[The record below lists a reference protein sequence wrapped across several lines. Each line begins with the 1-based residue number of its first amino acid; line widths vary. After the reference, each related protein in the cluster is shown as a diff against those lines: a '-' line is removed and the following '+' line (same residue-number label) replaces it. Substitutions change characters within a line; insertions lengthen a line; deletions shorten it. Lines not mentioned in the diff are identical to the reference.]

1 MAKDQHL
8 ITSSRVPRNIAIG
21 VGIALLLTLIEGA
34 VWLLAFSGGGTHN
47 ISTFLSSAAHT
58 PLFLLVLLLQL
69 IAACILVQ
77 VTDRPLALLRYIRE
91 VQRAQEQY
99 RALNTPINSWPA
111 VYETTIT
118 YVQDSPDPSVPGQV
132 QSMSLFELAQ
142 HLAPTSAA
150 GQAHQ
155 LILGAPGAGKT
166 MLLRSYQYM
175 ALQQGRALI
184 AGRDKIPIYVPLRN
198 YSLYLEAGNAASIE
212 EGDAGDHEGLVKIP
226 RIFLALPT
234 PPPSPLRT
242 DRMPLV
248 GTQSLLDFLYAS
260 DLPGLHHLR
269 PFLKSLRAQ
278 GRVLFLCDG
287 LDEVDEANRAAVTME
302 LAELMGQ
309 NQNQLVLT
317 CREVEYREL
326 PQLAQTVAE
335 NLVARVQIVPLDGHQ
350 VRSFVERFIE
360 EQDPDKKWRHTA
372 GQVMEVIDRSRL
384 RDYCTN
390 PLLVFCLMEII
401 DEIGID
407 RGKQLDTRGQLL
419 RAYVMHLIQRER
431 AQARWGNAAPAE
443 DDVLLMLSELAC
455 AARWTND
462 ASAIQLSL
470 AGGSREVRVEDLA
483 DGLLTWLN
491 EHPAQSLWALDAV
504 ESIDAQGAIRRELHE
519 PYSREE
525 LGRLVQIAQGAGLIE
540 ISPGGIL
547 NFRHE
552 LIAAYFVAEYCMAV
566 RVGHSAGD
574 AEGVINQ
581 ASVETRFITPVALW
595 AGLLDDPAEC
605 AQRFAALGR
614 QKPAFN
620 LEALALSLVCMGVA
634 NTPPQAE
641 NAHQPVLP
649 TNLKEAL
656 AKVVRDGQACN
667 ALARLFTRYAE
678 EGAQE
683 IYQSLYSLLLVDGV
697 DEFVTR
703 LNAEIVP
710 ELLFARLCDVVDD
723 AAYETMVKRLVRVL
737 GRFGAVAVP
746 LASELSVAMQ
756 GRSERLRSAAINI
769 LGGTDEQGAVE
780 PLIICL
786 HDANQF
792 IVGRAANALIRLGPE
807 HCFTPLIQELEDPA
821 GQEVHWTVLHILE
834 RFLNEPNAARQ
845 LTPSQH
851 ARLVNVLLHV
861 LTSHYAPEEQKKAR
875 EMLVQQ
881 GRTAEVNVAGEKA
894 VELLVQYLSSTDDTI
909 VRSALRTLK
918 EIGSAAT
925 PCLLDQ
931 LKPQT
936 PEMMRMRIV
945 EVLGYVRDQ
954 RALPYLLLSLDD
966 PALVVQQ
973 QVASALQTFAPESIP
988 GLIDRVLHSASE
1000 LVATRA
1006 EQVLGGIGEAAVTP
1020 VIQALSP
1027 VVPGRTHLLVRV
1039 LERIRDPRAIPALIA
1054 LLRDSTPAHLEMGL
1068 GLSEGHAPPQTA
1080 ATLRGPLDSP
1090 RATPPTRRDGTAS
1103 VRQDQRKYTEQTLQ
1117 VAVVHALGQFPD
1129 ERVVSPLLDML
1140 ASSNVLLY
1148 EGAINALSYLED
1160 VALDELIAALDVE
1173 PPEDV
1178 VSEEQRREIE
1188 QKSILA
1194 TRVQRALLGMPHFP
1208 GERLLEVAGV
1218 GSDAQVKQVIEVFLA
1233 KGTEAAQV
1241 VVANLFHPD
1250 ERIQRCVR
1258 SIAGEMSGQV
1268 IVPALLEALDHPE
1281 PGWRAMI
1288 AKFLLRYPREAIPPL
1303 VSLLDDFE
1311 RGNSAEKILLAFGP
1325 EILPYLVPGLDALNN
1340 MAQERS
1346 QRIVVTLVQQTPEL
1360 IYDVVQLFSLSPPQR
1375 AREALLN
1382 LLTNELVDLSV
1393 PALLGGLEDAHLVG
1407 DVSEALV
1414 CLVNFEM
1421 GLGLSEG
1428 HAPPQ
1433 TAATLRGPLPTPD
1446 GTASVRQDQRKYKD
1460 NARSEMVLNELL
1472 EALRVEERR
1481 HGAGITLI
1489 EVGAKAVPGVGNLI
1503 TDRDPAVAQAAQNIL
1518 TEMGVPAFAFIW
1530 AAHSDTSNRARR
1542 EAARSIFRKMPTI
1555 VIKDELVQLLR
1566 SNEPDDITMA
1576 MTLLLERIHGEAL
1589 LAHHDRE
1596 MIPSLLEYVQAHG
1609 DEQASLRIIGLL
1621 ILLDRNAIIDHVTQV
1636 LYDYPNHHERIF
1648 HALLLL
1654 GEEAEEV
1661 LLEMLHDPDAPAI
1674 LRAEAASLLGMV
1686 APNVDIREYARMLGE
1701 YGLWAGQS
1709 VGRGSVL
1716 HPDRL
1721 AISLRALGG
1730 LLVGGHWDMIELQNL
1745 RLNSK
1750 ERSAERELYDVL
1762 LGWRY
1767 GPHMTMLENELQT
1780 EQEEHKRN
1788 ILKLSQQIL
1797 DMQTHMSGLEHQLE
1811 QLNVEHGVRGEELD
1825 LANEKIKE
1833 LEQAL
1838 GSATQET
1845 RAMRD
1850 NLQRSL
1856 QERQTLKNRI
1866 EEIAEE
1872 RDTVRTQH
1880 DEWRRYAEQLEA
1892 GLQRPQSPRK
1902 K

>member
-21 VGIALLLTLIEGA
+21 VGIALILALIEGA

-47 ISTFLSSAAHT
+47 ISMFLSSAAHT
-58 PLFLLVLLLQL
+58 PLFLFVLLLQL

-99 RALNTPINSWPA
+99 RAFYTPVNSWPA
-111 VYETTIT
+111 VYETTVM
-118 YVQDSPDPSVPGQV
+118 YVQDSPDPSVPGQE
-132 QSMSLFELAQ
+132 QSMSMFELAQ

-166 MLLRSYQYM
+166 MLLRLYQYV
-175 ALQQGRALI
+175 ALQQGRGLI
-184 AGRDKIPIYVPLRN
+184 AGRAKIPIFVPLRD
-198 YSLYLEAGNAASIE
+198 YSLYLEGGNAASPQ
-212 EGDAGDHEGLVKIP
+212 EGNAGDHEGPP
-226 RIFLALPT
+226 RHAS
-234 PPPSPLRT
+234 PPSPLRSHAPAGT
-242 DRMPLV
+242 EGNA

-260 DLPGLHHLR
+260 DLPGLRHLR
-269 PFLKSLRAQ
+269 PFLKSLRAR

-287 LDEVDEANRAAVTME
+287 LDEVDEACRAAVTME
-302 LAELMGQ
+302 LAEVMGQ

-335 NLVARVQIVPLDGHQ
+335 NLVARVQIVSLDGHQ

-360 EQDPDKKWRHTA
+360 EQDPDNKWRHTA
-372 GQVMEVIDRSRL
+372 GQVMEAIDRSRL

-390 PLLVFCLMEII
+390 PLMLFCLMEIV
-401 DEIGID
+401 DEIGVD

-419 RAYVMHLIQRER
+419 RAYVGHLIQRER

-462 ASAIQLSL
+462 VSAIQLPF

-491 EHPAQSLWALDAV
+491 EHPAQSLWVLDAV
-504 ESIDAQGAIRRELHE
+504 ESMDAQGAIRRELHE

-547 NFRHE
+547 SFRHE

-566 RVGHSAGD
+566 RAGRSAGD
-574 AEGVINQ
+574 AEDAINHT
-581 ASVETRFITPVALW
+581 SVGTRFITPVALW
-595 AGLLDDPAEC
+595 AGLLDDPVEY

-656 AKVVRDGQACN
+656 AVLASLRDAQACN
-667 ALARLFTRYAE
+667 ALAQLFTRYAE

-683 IYQSLYSLLLVDGV
+683 IYQSLYSLLPVDGIE
-697 DEFVTR
+697 EFVTR
-703 LNAEIVP
+703 LNADTNVQLQRLPARGDASIPTPLHTAPAPTRLIERFADRSEIVP

-746 LASELSVAMQ
+746 HASELSLAMQ

-780 PLIICL
+780 PLITCL
-786 HDANQF
+786 HDVNQF

-807 HCFTPLIQELEDPA
+807 HCFTPLVQELEDPA

-834 RFLNEPNAARQ
+834 RFLNESNAARQ
-845 LTPSQH
+845 LTPSQR

-925 PCLLDQ
+925 PCLLDR

-945 EVLGYVRDQ
+945 EVVGYVRDQ

-1020 VIQALSP
+1020 VIQAFSP

-1039 LERIRDPRAIPALIA
+1039 LERIRNPRAIPALIA
-1054 LLRDSTPAHLEMGL
+1054 LLRDSTPAH
-1068 GLSEGHAPPQTA
+1068 
-1080 ATLRGPLDSP
+1080 
-1090 RATPPTRRDGTAS
+1090 
-1103 VRQDQRKYTEQTLQ
+1103 TEQTLQ

-1140 ASSNVLLY
+1140 ASSNTLIY

-1173 PPEDV
+1173 PPEDA
-1178 VSEEQRREIE
+1178 VSEEQRREIG
-1188 QKSILA
+1188 QKGILA

-1281 PGWRAMI
+1281 PGWRAII
-1288 AKFLLRYPREAIPPL
+1288 AEFLLRYPREAIPPL

-1346 QRIVVTLVQQTPEL
+1346 QRIVVTLVQQMPEL

-1414 CLVNFEM
+1414 CLVNLEM
-1421 GLGLSEG
+1421 GL
-1428 HAPPQ
+1428 AND
-1433 TAATLRGPLPTPD
+1433 AARLR
-1446 GTASVRQDQRKYKD
+1446 TASVRQDQRKYED

-1518 TEMGVPAFAFIW
+1518 SEMGVPAFAFIW

-1542 EAARSIFRKMPTI
+1542 EAARSIFRKMPTV
-1555 VIKDELVQLLR
+1555 VIKDELVQLLQ
-1566 SNEPDDITMA
+1566 SDEPDDITMA
-1576 MTLLLERIHGEAL
+1576 MTLLLERIHEETL

-1609 DEQASLRIIGLL
+1609 DERASLRITGLL
-1621 ILLDRNAIIDHVTQV
+1621 ILLDGHAVIDHVAQV
-1636 LYDYPNHHERIF
+1636 LYDHPNHHERIF

-1674 LRAEAASLLGMV
+1674 LRAEAASLLGIV

-1716 HPDRL
+1716 HPDWL

-1730 LLVGGHWDMIELQNL
+1730 LLVGGHWDTIELQNL

-1767 GPHMTMLENELQT
+1767 SPYITVLENELQT

-1838 GSATQET
+1838 GSTTQEM
-1845 RAMRD
+1845 RAFQD
-1850 NLQRSL
+1850 NFQRSL
-1856 QERQTLKNRI
+1856 QERQTLKKRL
-1866 EEIAEE
+1866 EEITEE

-1892 GLQRPQSPRK
+1892 GLQRPQSPK
-1902 K
+1902 KK

>member
-1 MAKDQHL
+1 MAKDRHL
-8 ITSSRVPRNIAIG
+8 ITSSRVPRNMAIG
-21 VGIALLLTLIEGA
+21 VGIALILALIEGA

-58 PLFLLVLLLQL
+58 PLFLFVLLLQL
-69 IAACILVQ
+69 IAACTLMQ

-99 RALNTPINSWPA
+99 RAFYTPVNSWPA
-111 VYETTIT
+111 VYETTIM
-118 YVQDSPDPSVPGQV
+118 YVQDSPDPAVPGQA
-132 QSMSLFELAQ
+132 QSMSMFELAQ

-166 MLLRSYQYM
+166 MLLRLYQYV
-175 ALQQGRALI
+175 ALQQGRGLI
-184 AGRDKIPIYVPLRN
+184 AGRAKIPIYVPFRN
-198 YSLYLEAGNAASIE
+198 YSFYLEAGNAASPQ
-212 EGDAGDHEGLVKIP
+212 EGDAGDHKGLVKIP
-226 RIFLALPT
+226 RIFLAPHSS
-234 PPPSPLRT
+234 PPSPLRSHAPAGT
-242 DRMPLV
+242 EGLA
-248 GTQSLLDFLYAS
+248 GTQSLLDFLYTS
-260 DLPGLHHLR
+260 DLPGLRHLR

-287 LDEVDEANRAAVTME
+287 LDEVDEANRAAVMME
-302 LAELMGQ
+302 LAEVMGQ

-360 EQDPDKKWRHTA
+360 EQDPDNKWRHTA
-372 GQVMEVIDRSRL
+372 GQVMEAIDRSRL

-390 PLLVFCLMEII
+390 PLMLFCLMEIV
-401 DEIGID
+401 DEIGVD

-419 RAYVMHLIQRER
+419 RAYVRYLIQRER

-462 ASAIQLSL
+462 ASAIQLPL
-470 AGGSREVRVEDLA
+470 AGGSREARVEDLA

-491 EHPAQSLWALDAV
+491 EHPAQSLWVLDAV
-504 ESIDAQGAIRRELHE
+504 ESSDAQGAIRRELHE

-525 LGRLVQIAQGAGLIE
+525 LGRLVQIAQGAGLIS
-540 ISPGGIL
+540 ITPGGIL
-547 NFRHE
+547 SFRHE

-574 AEGVINQ
+574 AEDAINHT
-581 ASVETRFITPVALW
+581 SVGTRFITPVALW
-595 AGLLDDPAEC
+595 AGLLDDPAEY

-614 QKPAFN
+614 QKPAFD
-620 LEALALSLVCMGVA
+620 LEALALSLVCVGVT

-656 AKVVRDGQACN
+656 AVLASLRDAQACT
-667 ALARLFTRYAE
+667 ALAQLFTRYAE

-683 IYQSLYSLLLVDGV
+683 IYQSLYSLLPVDGIE
-697 DEFVTR
+697 EFVTR

-746 LASELSVAMQ
+746 HASELSLAMQ

-780 PLIICL
+780 PLITCL
-786 HDANQF
+786 HDVNQF

-936 PEMMRMRIV
+936 PEMMRIRIV

-1080 ATLRGPLDSP
+1080 ARLR
-1090 RATPPTRRDGTAS
+1090 TAS

-1129 ERVVSPLLDML
+1129 ERVVAPLLDML
-1140 ASSNVLLY
+1140 ASSNALIY

-1173 PPEDV
+1173 PPEDA
-1178 VSEEQRREIE
+1178 VSEEQRREIG

-1325 EILPYLVPGLDALNN
+1325 EILPYLVSGLDALNN

-1346 QRIVVTLVQQTPEL
+1346 QRIVVTLVQQMPEL

-1414 CLVNFEM
+1414 FLV
-1421 GLGLSEG
+1421 
-1428 HAPPQ
+1428 
-1433 TAATLRGPLPTPD
+1433 
-1446 GTASVRQDQRKYKD
+1446 KD
-1460 NARSEMVLNELL
+1460 NVRSEMVLNELL

-1542 EAARSIFRKMPTI
+1542 EAARSIFRKMPTV
-1555 VIKDELVQLLR
+1555 VIKDELVQLLQ
-1566 SNEPDDITMA
+1566 SDEPDDITMA
-1576 MTLLLERIHGEAL
+1576 MTLLLERIHEETL

-1609 DEQASLRIIGLL
+1609 DERASLRIIGLL
-1621 ILLDRNAIIDHVTQV
+1621 ILLDGHAVIDHVAQV
-1636 LYDYPNHHERIF
+1636 LYDHPNHHERIF

-1674 LRAEAASLLGMV
+1674 LRAEAASLLGIV

-1716 HPDRL
+1716 HPDWL

-1730 LLVGGHWDMIELQNL
+1730 LLVGGHWDTIELQNL

-1767 GPHMTMLENELQT
+1767 SPYITMLENELQT

-1797 DMQTHMSGLEHQLE
+1797 DMQTHMSGLEHQLQ

-1838 GSATQET
+1838 GSTTQET
-1845 RAMRD
+1845 RAFQD

-1856 QERQTLKNRI
+1856 QERQTLKKRI
-1866 EEIAEE
+1866 EEITEE

-1892 GLQRPQSPRK
+1892 GLQRPQSPK
-1902 K
+1902 KK

>member
-1 MAKDQHL
+1 MAKDRHL
-8 ITSSRVPRNIAIG
+8 ITSSRVPRNMAIG
-21 VGIALLLTLIEGA
+21 VGIALILALIEGA
-34 VWLLAFSGGGTHN
+34 VWLLAFGGGGTHN

-58 PLFLLVLLLQL
+58 PLFLFVLLLQL
-69 IAACILVQ
+69 IAACTLVQ

-91 VQRAQEQY
+91 VRRAQEQY
-99 RALNTPINSWPA
+99 RAFYTPVNSWPA
-111 VYETTIT
+111 VYETTIM
-118 YVQDSPDPSVPGQV
+118 YVQDSPDPAVPGQV
-132 QSMSLFELAQ
+132 QSMSMFELAQ

-166 MLLRSYQYM
+166 MLLRLYQYV
-175 ALQQGRALI
+175 ALQQGRTLI
-184 AGRDKIPIYVPLRN
+184 AGRAKIPIFVPLRN
-198 YSLYLEAGNAASIE
+198 YSFYLEAGNTASPQ
-212 EGDAGDHEGLVKIP
+212 EGDAGDHKVLVKIP
-226 RIFLALPT
+226 RIFLAPHSS
-234 PPPSPLRT
+234 PPSPLRSHT
-242 DRMPLV
+242 PAGTESLA
-248 GTQSLLDFLYAS
+248 GTQSLLDFLYTS
-260 DLPGLHHLR
+260 DLPGLRHLR

-287 LDEVDEANRAAVTME
+287 LDEVDEAYRAAVTME
-302 LAELMGQ
+302 LAEVMGQ

-326 PQLAQTVAE
+326 PKLAQTVAE
-335 NLVARVQIVPLDGHQ
+335 NLVARVQIVSLDAHQ

-360 EQDPDKKWRHTA
+360 EQDPDNKWRHTA
-372 GQVMEVIDRSRL
+372 GQVMEAIDRSRL

-390 PLLVFCLMEII
+390 PLMLFCLMEIV
-401 DEIGID
+401 DEIGVD

-419 RAYVMHLIQRER
+419 RAYVRYLIQRER
-431 AQARWGNAAPAE
+431 AQARWGSAAPAE

-462 ASAIQLSL
+462 ASAIQLPL

-491 EHPAQSLWALDAV
+491 EHPAQSLWVLDAV
-504 ESIDAQGAIRRELHE
+504 ESSDAQGAIRRELHE

-540 ISPGGIL
+540 LSPGGIL
-547 NFRHE
+547 SFRHE

-566 RVGHSAGD
+566 RVGHSVGD
-574 AEGVINQ
+574 
-581 ASVETRFITPVALW
+581 
-595 AGLLDDPAEC
+595 
-605 AQRFAALGR
+605 
-614 QKPAFN
+614 
-620 LEALALSLVCMGVA
+620 A

-656 AKVVRDGQACN
+656 AVLASLRDAQACN
-667 ALARLFTRYAE
+667 ALAQLFTRYAE

-683 IYQSLYSLLLVDGV
+683 IYQSLYSLLPIDGIE
-697 DEFVTR
+697 EFVIR

-746 LASELSVAMQ
+746 HASELSLAMQ

-780 PLIICL
+780 PLITCL
-786 HDANQF
+786 HDVNQF

-1006 EQVLGGIGEAAVTP
+1006 EQVLGGTGEAAVTP

-1027 VVPGRTHLLVRV
+1027 VVLGRTHLLVRV

-1068 GLSEGHAPPQTA
+1068 ANDA
-1080 ATLRGPLDSP
+1080 ARLR
-1090 RATPPTRRDGTAS
+1090 TAS

-1129 ERVVSPLLDML
+1129 ERVVAPLLDML
-1140 ASSNVLLY
+1140 ASSNALIY

-1173 PPEDV
+1173 PPEDA
-1178 VSEEQRREIE
+1178 VSEEQRREIG

-1268 IVPALLEALDHPE
+1268 IVPALL
-1281 PGWRAMI
+1281 
-1288 AKFLLRYPREAIPPL
+1288 
-1303 VSLLDDFE
+1303 
-1311 RGNSAEKILLAFGP
+1311 
-1325 EILPYLVPGLDALNN
+1325 
-1340 MAQERS
+1340 
-1346 QRIVVTLVQQTPEL
+1346 
-1360 IYDVVQLFSLSPPQR
+1360 
-1375 AREALLN
+1375 
-1382 LLTNELVDLSV
+1382 
-1393 PALLGGLEDAHLVG
+1393 
-1407 DVSEALV
+1407 
-1414 CLVNFEM
+1414 
-1421 GLGLSEG
+1421 
-1428 HAPPQ
+1428 
-1433 TAATLRGPLPTPD
+1433 
-1446 GTASVRQDQRKYKD
+1446 
-1460 NARSEMVLNELL
+1460 
-1472 EALRVEERR
+1472 
-1481 HGAGITLI
+1481 
-1489 EVGAKAVPGVGNLI
+1489 
-1503 TDRDPAVAQAAQNIL
+1503 
-1518 TEMGVPAFAFIW
+1518 
-1530 AAHSDTSNRARR
+1530 
-1542 EAARSIFRKMPTI
+1542 
-1555 VIKDELVQLLR
+1555 
-1566 SNEPDDITMA
+1566 
-1576 MTLLLERIHGEAL
+1576 
-1589 LAHHDRE
+1589 
-1596 MIPSLLEYVQAHG
+1596 
-1609 DEQASLRIIGLL
+1609 
-1621 ILLDRNAIIDHVTQV
+1621 
-1636 LYDYPNHHERIF
+1636 
-1648 HALLLL
+1648 
-1654 GEEAEEV
+1654 
-1661 LLEMLHDPDAPAI
+1661 
-1674 LRAEAASLLGMV
+1674 
-1686 APNVDIREYARMLGE
+1686 
-1701 YGLWAGQS
+1701 
-1709 VGRGSVL
+1709 
-1716 HPDRL
+1716 
-1721 AISLRALGG
+1721 
-1730 LLVGGHWDMIELQNL
+1730 
-1745 RLNSK
+1745 
-1750 ERSAERELYDVL
+1750 
-1762 LGWRY
+1762 
-1767 GPHMTMLENELQT
+1767 
-1780 EQEEHKRN
+1780 
-1788 ILKLSQQIL
+1788 
-1797 DMQTHMSGLEHQLE
+1797 
-1811 QLNVEHGVRGEELD
+1811 
-1825 LANEKIKE
+1825 
-1833 LEQAL
+1833 
-1838 GSATQET
+1838 
-1845 RAMRD
+1845 
-1850 NLQRSL
+1850 
-1856 QERQTLKNRI
+1856 
-1866 EEIAEE
+1866 
-1872 RDTVRTQH
+1872 
-1880 DEWRRYAEQLEA
+1880 
-1892 GLQRPQSPRK
+1892 
-1902 K
+1902 

>member
-1 MAKDQHL
+1 MAEDQHPVAP
-8 ITSSRVPRNIAIG
+8 TETGRNVMARRSNHRSASSRVPRNIAIG

-58 PLFLLVLLLQL
+58 PLFLLVLPLQL
-69 IAACILVQ
+69 IAACTLVQ

-99 RALNTPINSWPA
+99 RAFYTPVNSWPA

-118 YVQDSPDPSVPGQV
+118 YVQDSPDPSVPGQA
-132 QSMSLFELAQ
+132 QSMSMFELAQ

-166 MLLRSYQYM
+166 MLLRLYQYM
-175 ALQQGRALI
+175 ALQQGRTLI

-198 YSLYLEAGNAASIE
+198 YGLYLEARYAASLQ
-212 EGDAGDHEGLVKIP
+212 EGDAGDHEGPP
-226 RIFLALPT
+226 RHAS
-234 PPPSPLRT
+234 PPSPLRSHSPAGT
-242 DRMPLV
+242 KSLA

-278 GRVLFLCDG
+278 GRMLFLCDG
-287 LDEVDEANRAAVTME
+287 LDEVEEANRAAVTME
-302 LAELMGQ
+302 LAEVMGQ
-309 NQNQLVLT
+309 NQNQLVVA
-317 CREVEYREL
+317 CREVEYREV

-335 NLVARVQIVPLDGHQ
+335 NLVACVQIVPLDGHQ

-360 EQDPDKKWRHTA
+360 EQDPDNKWRHTA

-401 DEIGID
+401 DEIGVD

-419 RAYVMHLIQRER
+419 RAYVRHLIQRER

-455 AARWTND
+455 AARWAND
-462 ASAIQLSL
+462 GSAIQLPL

-504 ESIDAQGAIRRELHE
+504 ESTDAQGAIRRELHE

-547 NFRHE
+547 SFRHE
-552 LIAAYFVAEYCMAV
+552 LIAAYFVAEYFMAV
-566 RVGHSAGD
+566 RARRGAGD
-574 AEGVINQ
+574 AEGAINQ
-581 ASVETRFITPVALW
+581 ASVGTRFITPVALW
-595 AGLLDDPAEC
+595 AGLLDDPVEC

-620 LEALALSLVCMGVA
+620 LEAMALSLVCMGVA
-634 NTPPQAE
+634 YTPPQAE

-649 TNLKEAL
+649 TNLKEAVAVL
-656 AKVVRDGQACN
+656 ASLRDAQACN

-683 IYQSLYSLLLVDGV
+683 IYQSLYSLLPVDGIE
-697 DEFVTR
+697 EFVTR

-746 LASELSVAMQ
+746 RASELSLAMQ

-780 PLIICL
+780 PLITCL
-786 HDANQF
+786 HDVNQF

-821 GQEVHWTVLHILE
+821 GQEVYWTVLHILE

-845 LTPSQH
+845 LAPSQH

-988 GLIDRVLHSASE
+988 GLIDRVLHGASE

-1068 GLSEGHAPPQTA
+1068 ANDA
-1080 ATLRGPLDSP
+1080 ARLR
-1090 RATPPTRRDGTAS
+1090 TAS
-1103 VRQDQRKYTEQTLQ
+1103 VRQDQRKYTDQTLQ

-1173 PPEDV
+1173 APEDV
-1178 VSEEQRREIE
+1178 VSEEERREIE

-1258 SIAGEMSGQV
+1258 SIAGEMSGQI

-1325 EILPYLVPGLDALNN
+1325 VILPYLVPGLDALNN

-1393 PALLGGLEDAHLVG
+1393 PPLLGGLEDAHLVG

-1414 CLVNFEM
+1414 CLVNAASPHPSPLH
-1421 GLGLSEG
+1421 GEG
-1428 HAPPQ
+1428 W
-1433 TAATLRGPLPTPD
+1433 GE
-1446 GTASVRQDQRKYKD
+1446 ASVSQDQRKYKD

-1566 SNEPDDITMA
+1566 SDEPDDITMA
-1576 MTLLLERIHGEAL
+1576 MTLLLERIHEETL
-1589 LAHHDRE
+1589 LTHHDRE

-1609 DEQASLRIIGLL
+1609 DERASLRIIGLL
-1621 ILLDRNAIIDHVTQV
+1621 ILLDGHAVIDHVTQV
-1636 LYDYPNHHERIF
+1636 LYDHPNHHERIF

-1661 LLEMLHDPDAPAI
+1661 LLEMLHDPDVPAI
-1674 LRAEAASLLGMV
+1674 LRAEAASLLGIV

-1730 LLVGGHWDMIELQNL
+1730 LLVGGHWDTIELQNL

-1767 GPHMTMLENELQT
+1767 GPHITMLENELQA

-1892 GLQRPQSPRK
+1892 GLQRPQSPK
-1902 K
+1902 KK

>member
-1 MAKDQHL
+1 MAEDRHPVAPTE
-8 ITSSRVPRNIAIG
+8 IGRNVMARRSNRRSASSRVPRNMAIG
-21 VGIALLLTLIEGA
+21 VGIALILALIEGA

-58 PLFLLVLLLQL
+58 PLFLFVLLLQL

-99 RALNTPINSWPA
+99 RAFYTPVNSWPA
-111 VYETTIT
+111 VYETTIM
-118 YVQDSPDPSVPGQV
+118 YVQDSPDPAVPGQA
-132 QSMSLFELAQ
+132 QSMSMFELAQ

-166 MLLRSYQYM
+166 MLLRLYQYV
-175 ALQQGRALI
+175 ALQQGRGLI
-184 AGRDKIPIYVPLRN
+184 AGRAKIPIFVPLRN
-198 YSLYLEAGNAASIE
+198 YGFYLEAGNAASPQ
-212 EGDAGDHEGLVKIP
+212 EGDAGDHKGLVKIP
-226 RIFLALPT
+226 RIFLAPHSS
-234 PPPSPLRT
+234 PPLALRSHAPAGT
-242 DRMPLV
+242 ESLV
-248 GTQSLLDFLYAS
+248 GTQSLLDFLYTS
-260 DLPGLHHLR
+260 DLPGLRHLR

-302 LAELMGQ
+302 LAEVMGQ

-335 NLVARVQIVPLDGHQ
+335 NLVARVQIVSLDGHQ

-360 EQDPDKKWRHTA
+360 EQDPDNKWRHTA
-372 GQVMEVIDRSRL
+372 GQVMEAIDRSRL

-390 PLLVFCLMEII
+390 PLMLFCLMEIV
-401 DEIGID
+401 DEIGVD

-419 RAYVMHLIQRER
+419 RAYVRYLIQRER
-431 AQARWGNAAPAE
+431 AQARWGSAAPAE

-462 ASAIQLSL
+462 ASAIQLPL

-491 EHPAQSLWALDAV
+491 EHPAQSLWVLDAV
-504 ESIDAQGAIRRELHE
+504 ESSDAQGAIRRELHE

-525 LGRLVQIAQGAGLIE
+525 LGRLVQIAQGAGLIS

-547 NFRHE
+547 SFRHE

-574 AEGVINQ
+574 AEDAINHT
-581 ASVETRFITPVALW
+581 SVGTRFITPVALW
-595 AGLLDDPAEC
+595 AGLLDDPAEY

-614 QKPAFN
+614 QKPAFD
-620 LEALALSLVCMGVA
+620 LEALALSLVCVGVA

-656 AKVVRDGQACN
+656 AVLASLRDAQACN
-667 ALARLFTRYAE
+667 ALAQLFTRYAE

-683 IYQSLYSLLLVDGV
+683 IYQSLYSLLPVDGIE
-697 DEFVTR
+697 EFVTR

-746 LASELSVAMQ
+746 HASELSLAMQ

-780 PLIICL
+780 PLITCL
-786 HDANQF
+786 HDVNQF

-881 GRTAEVNVAGEKA
+881 GRTAEVNVVGEKA

-1068 GLSEGHAPPQTA
+1068 ANDA
-1080 ATLRGPLDSP
+1080 ARLR
-1090 RATPPTRRDGTAS
+1090 TAS

-1129 ERVVSPLLDML
+1129 ERVVAPLLDML
-1140 ASSNVLLY
+1140 ASSNALIY

-1194 TRVQRALLGMPHFP
+1194 TRVQRALLGMTHFP

-1218 GSDAQVKQVIEVFLA
+1218 GSEAQVKQVMEVFLA

-1325 EILPYLVPGLDALNN
+1325 EILPYLVSGLDALNN

-1346 QRIVVTLVQQTPEL
+1346 QRIVVTLVQQMPEL

-1414 CLVNFEM
+1414 FLVNFEM
-1421 GLGLSEG
+1421 GL
-1428 HAPPQ
+1428 AND
-1433 TAATLRGPLPTPD
+1433 ATRLR
-1446 GTASVRQDQRKYKD
+1446 TASVRQDQRKYKD

-1503 TDRDPAVAQAAQNIL
+1503 TDRDAAVAQAAQNIL
-1518 TEMGVPAFAFIW
+1518 TEMGLPAFAFIW

-1542 EAARSIFRKMPTI
+1542 EAARSIFRKMPTV
-1555 VIKDELVQLLR
+1555 VIKDELVQFLQ
-1566 SNEPDDITMA
+1566 SDEPDDITMA
-1576 MTLLLERIHGEAL
+1576 MTLLLERIHEETL

-1596 MIPSLLEYVQAHG
+1596 MIPSLLEHVQAHG
-1609 DEQASLRIIGLL
+1609 DERASLRIIGLL
-1621 ILLDRNAIIDHVTQV
+1621 ILLDGHAVIDHVAQV
-1636 LYDYPNHHERIF
+1636 LYDHPNHHERIF

-1661 LLEMLHDPDAPAI
+1661 LLKMLHDPDAPAI
-1674 LRAEAASLLGMV
+1674 LRAEAASLLGIV

-1716 HPDRL
+1716 HPDWL

-1730 LLVGGHWDMIELQNL
+1730 LLVGGHWDTIELQNL

-1767 GPHMTMLENELQT
+1767 SPYITMLENELQT

-1797 DMQTHMSGLEHQLE
+1797 DMQTHMSGLEHQLQ

-1838 GSATQET
+1838 GSTTQET
-1845 RAMRD
+1845 RAFQD

-1856 QERQTLKNRI
+1856 QERQTLKKRL
-1866 EEIAEE
+1866 EEITEE

-1892 GLQRPQSPRK
+1892 GLQRPQSPK
-1902 K
+1902 KK

>member
-1 MAKDQHL
+1 MVEDRHPVASTETGRNVMARRSNHRSA
-8 ITSSRVPRNIAIG
+8 SSRVPRNIAIG
-21 VGIALLLTLIEGA
+21 VGIALILALIEGA

-47 ISTFLSSAAHT
+47 ISMFLSSAAHT
-58 PLFLLVLLLQL
+58 PLFLFVLLLQL

-99 RALNTPINSWPA
+99 RAFYTPVNSWPA
-111 VYETTIT
+111 VYETTVM

-132 QSMSLFELAQ
+132 QSMSMSELAQ

-166 MLLRSYQYM
+166 VLLRLYQYV
-175 ALQQGRALI
+175 ALQQGRGLI
-184 AGRDKIPIYVPLRN
+184 AGRAKIPIFVPLRN
-198 YSLYLEAGNAASIE
+198 YSLYLETGNAASPQ
-212 EGDAGDHEGLVKIP
+212 EGDAGDHKGPP
-226 RIFLALPT
+226 RRSS
-234 PPPSPLRT
+234 PPSPLRSHALAG
-242 DRMPLV
+242 MESLV

-260 DLPGLHHLR
+260 DLPGLRHLR
-269 PFLKSLRAQ
+269 PFLKSLRAR

-287 LDEVDEANRAAVTME
+287 LDEVDEACRAAVTME
-302 LAELMGQ
+302 LAEVMGQ

-350 VRSFVERFIE
+350 VRSFVERFIK
-360 EQDPDKKWRHTA
+360 EQDPDNKWRHTA
-372 GQVMEVIDRSRL
+372 GQVMEAIDRSRL

-390 PLLVFCLMEII
+390 PLMLFCLMEIV
-401 DEIGID
+401 DEIGVD

-419 RAYVMHLIQRER
+419 RAYVGHLIQRER

-462 ASAIQLSL
+462 ASAVQLPL
-470 AGGSREVRVEDLA
+470 AGGSREIRVEDLA

-504 ESIDAQGAIRRELHE
+504 ESSDVQGAIRRELHE

-547 NFRHE
+547 SFRHE

-566 RVGHSAGD
+566 RAGHSAGD
-574 AEGVINQ
+574 AENAINHT
-581 ASVETRFITPVALW
+581 SVKTRFITPVALW
-595 AGLLDDPAEC
+595 AGLLDDPAEY

-656 AKVVRDGQACN
+656 ARVVRDAQACN
-667 ALARLFTRYAE
+667 ALAQLFTHYAE

-683 IYQSLYSLLLVDGV
+683 IYQSLYSLLPVDGIE
-697 DEFVTR
+697 EFVTR
-703 LNAEIVP
+703 LNADTNMQLQRLPARGDASIPTPLHTAPAPTRLIERFADRSEIVP

-746 LASELSVAMQ
+746 HASELSLAMQ

-780 PLIICL
+780 PLITCL
-786 HDANQF
+786 HDVNQF

-834 RFLNEPNAARQ
+834 RFLKESNAARQ

-851 ARLVNVLLHV
+851 ARLVDVLLYV

-925 PCLLDQ
+925 PCLLDR

-936 PEMMRMRIV
+936 PEMMRMHIV

-1054 LLRDSTPAHLEMGL
+1054 LLRDSTPA
-1068 GLSEGHAPPQTA
+1068 P
-1080 ATLRGPLDSP
+1080 
-1090 RATPPTRRDGTAS
+1090 
-1103 VRQDQRKYTEQTLQ
+1103 TEQTLQ

-1140 ASSNVLLY
+1140 ASSNALIY

-1173 PPEDV
+1173 PPEDAV
-1178 VSEEQRREIE
+1178 REEERREIG
-1188 QKSILA
+1188 QKGILA

-1281 PGWRAMI
+1281 PGWRAII
-1288 AKFLLRYPREAIPPL
+1288 AEFLLRYPREAIPPL

-1325 EILPYLVPGLDALNN
+1325 ERLPYLVPGLDALNN

-1346 QRIVVTLVQQTPEL
+1346 QRIVVTLVQQMPEL

-1414 CLVNFEM
+1414 CLV
-1421 GLGLSEG
+1421 S
-1428 HAPPQ
+1428 
-1433 TAATLRGPLPTPD
+1433 
-1446 GTASVRQDQRKYKD
+1446 KD
-1460 NARSEMVLNELL
+1460 NARSEVVLNELL

-1518 TEMGVPAFAFIW
+1518 SEMGVPAFAFIW

-1542 EAARSIFRKMPTI
+1542 EAARSIFRKMPTV
-1555 VIKDELVQLLR
+1555 VIKDELVQLLQ
-1566 SNEPDDITMA
+1566 SDEPDDITMA
-1576 MTLLLERIHGEAL
+1576 MTLLLERIHEEAL

-1609 DEQASLRIIGLL
+1609 DERASLRITGLL
-1621 ILLDRNAIIDHVTQV
+1621 VLLDGHAVIDHVAQV
-1636 LYDYPNHHERIF
+1636 LYDHPNHHERIF

-1674 LRAEAASLLGMV
+1674 LRAEAASLLGIG

-1709 VGRGSVL
+1709 AGRGSVL
-1716 HPDRL
+1716 HPDWL

-1730 LLVGGHWDMIELQNL
+1730 LLVGGHWDTIELQNL

-1767 GPHMTMLENELQT
+1767 SPYITMLENELQT

-1788 ILKLSQQIL
+1788 ILQLSQQIL

-1825 LANEKIKE
+1825 LANERIKE

-1838 GSATQET
+1838 GSTTQEM
-1845 RAMRD
+1845 RAFQD
-1850 NLQRSL
+1850 NFQRSL
-1856 QERQTLKNRI
+1856 QERQTLKKRL
-1866 EEIAEE
+1866 EEITEE

-1892 GLQRPQSPRK
+1892 GLQRPQSPK
-1902 K
+1902 KK